1 MEWLESAIMQHSAL
15 QAVIVLSLIVA
26 VGLGL
31 GKIKICGI
39 TLGVT
44 WVFFAGILAGHVG
57 LSIDHQMLL
66 YAESFGLVLFVYELG
81 LKVGPGFF
89 SSFRT
94 GGVKLNVLGLT
105 LVMLGTL
112 LAVAMTLGFSIPM
125 ADMVG
130 IIAGATTNTPSLG
143 AAQQALQQ
151 IGLSA
156 NGAALS
162 CAVTYPLGVVGVILA
177 IIVARKLF
185 VRPSD
190 MKRAV
195 SEETNQ
201 TYIAA
206 FQVHNP
212 AVYGKTVR
220 EAAELINHHFV
231 ISRLWRSGHV
241 SIPTS
246 DTELME
252 GDRLLVITTEHD
264 APALTILFGAQEKT
278 DWNADDIDWD
288 AIDSSLI
295 SKHIIVTRPEING
308 KKLGSLRLRNSYGI
322 NISRVLRSGV
332 TLLATP
338 ELVLQIGDRLTV
350 VGEAKAVENVEKV
363 LGNTATALRDPNM
376 AAIFI
381 GLTLGL
387 LLGSVP
393 IAIPGVSTPVKL
405 GLAGGPIVVGIII
418 SRFGP
423 RFGLVTYTTRSAN
436 LMLRGIGL
444 SLYLACL
451 GLDAGAHFLDTI
463 MRSDGLIW
471 ISAGLAITFLP
482 TLLMAYVA
490 VRWAKVDF
498 PTACGMLCGAM
509 ANPMALDYSNSTMEC
524 DAPSVGYATA
534 YPLAM
539 FSRVVVAQL
548 LVLLFCIS

>member
-1 MEWLESAIMQHSAL
+1 MLS
-15 QAVIVLSLIVA
+15 VIIA

-31 GKIKICGI
+31 GKIHICGVS
-39 TLGVT
+39 LGVT
-44 WVFFAGILAGHVG
+44 WVFFAGILAGHFG
-57 LSIDHQMLL
+57 LSIDSSMLA

-94 GGVKLNVLGLT
+94 GGVKLNILGLI
-105 LVMLGTL
+105 LVVLGTL
-112 LAVAMTLGFSIPM
+112 TAIAFSLGLDIPM

-143 AAQQALQQ
+143 AAQQTLQQ
-151 IGLSA
+151 LGQSA
-156 NGAALS
+156 SGAALS

-177 IIVARKLF
+177 IVLIRKLA
-185 VRPSD
+185 VKPSD
-190 MKRAV
+190 I
-195 SEETNQ
+195 SSGDSDTDTGH

-212 AVYGKTVR
+212 AIFGMSVR
-220 EAAELINHHFV
+220 QAAALIQPKFV
-231 ISRLWRSGHV
+231 ISRLWRNGTV

-246 DTELME
+246 ETPLLE
-252 GDRLLVITTEHD
+252 GDRLLVVATERD
-264 APALTILFGAQEKT
+264 VPALTVLFGEQEHT
-278 DWNADDIDWD
+278 DWNADDIDWN

-295 SKHIIVTRPEING
+295 SRHIIVSRPEING
-308 KKLGSLRLRNSYGI
+308 KRLGSLRLRNSYGI

-332 TLLATP
+332 KLLATP
-338 ELVLQIGDRLTV
+338 DLVLQLGDRLTV

-363 LGNTATALRDPNM
+363 LGNTANALRDPNL

-381 GLTLGL
+381 GLVLGL

-393 IAIPGVSTPVKL
+393 IFVPGVGAPVRL
-405 GLAGGPIVVGIII
+405 GLAGGPIVIGILIGA
-418 SRFGP
+418 FGP
-423 RFGLVTYTTRSAN
+423 RFKLVTYTTRSAN

-463 MRSDGLIW
+463 LRADGLTW
-471 ISAGLAITFLP
+471 IAVGFIITFVP
-482 TLLMAYVA
+482 SAIMIFASM
-490 VRWAKVDF
+490 RWAKLDF
-498 PTACGMLCGAM
+498 GSACGTVCGAM
-509 ANPMALDYSNSTMEC
+509 ANPMALTYASDTLPGDNP
-524 DAPSVGYATA
+524 AVGYATS

-539 FSRVVVAQL
+539 FCRVVIAQL
-548 LVLLFCIS
+548 LVLFFV